1 MKLFFEK
8 KLFGQPDERQLLLA
22 QRRNQQPTKA
32 TRRRR
37 RVFGIKSMR
46 NGGGSK
52 IVIRQKHKRITR
64 IDESA
69 VFILVR
75 SRASDFNNL

>member
-52 IVIRQKHKRITR
+52 IVIRQKHKTR